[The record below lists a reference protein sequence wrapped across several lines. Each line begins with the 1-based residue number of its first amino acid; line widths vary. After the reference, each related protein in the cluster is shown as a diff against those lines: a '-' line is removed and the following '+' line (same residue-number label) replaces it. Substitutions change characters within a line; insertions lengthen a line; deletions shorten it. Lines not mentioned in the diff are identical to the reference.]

1 MMNKSKVALVRCLT
15 YDDEEVFA
23 AVGSGID
30 LLGGLD
36 SFAGANEQILLKPN
50 VLAGDPPDRCV
61 CTHPA
66 ILKAVGRIF
75 QSTTP
80 SVSYGDSAGHGD
92 SQPNLATAGLTS
104 AAEQIGLKPAD
115 FDRGQQV
122 DFPESPQAKRFLIAG
137 GVLAADGIVSLSKF
151 KTHMVTRMT
160 GAVKNLYGCIPGQTK
175 RRYHFTY
182 PNAFAFSQML
192 VALNLLLKP
201 KVRLHIMDGVMA
213 MEGNGPRNGDPVHI
227 GVLLFSTDPVA
238 LDTVMCNLIELNPM
252 RVPTSGPG
260 GRWGLGTY
268 KMEEIEVVGDS
279 LSAARPGGYKVRR
292 GPVRDLSPQGMLSTV
307 DNLISQRPVLNRRR
321 CVRCGQCV
329 EACPAQPKALDWH
342 DGDEKQPPS
351 YKYIRCIR
359 CFCCQEICPEG
370 AITVKH
376 TFLQL

>member
-1 MMNKSKVALVRCLT
+1 MNKSKVALVRCLT
-15 YDDEEVFA
+15 YDEEEVFA
-23 AVGSGID
+23 AVGSGIE
-30 LLGGLD
+30 LLGGVD
-36 SFAGANEQILLKPN
+36 AFAAANEQILLKPN
-50 VLAGDPPDRCV
+50 VLAGDPPQRCV

-80 SVSYGDSAGHGD
+80 SVFYGDSAGHGD

-104 AAEQIGLKPAD
+104 AAEEIGLKPAD
-115 FDRGQQV
+115 FDRGRQV
-122 DFPESPQAKRFLIAG
+122 DFPESPQTKRFLIAG

-201 KVRLHIMDGVMA
+201 KMRLHIMDGVMA

-238 LDTVMCNLIELNPM
+238 LDTVMCNLIELDPM

-279 LSAARPGGYKVRR
+279 LSAARPGSYKVRR
-292 GPVRDLSPQGMLSTV
+292 GPVRDLSAQGMLSTV
-307 DNLISQRPVLNRRR
+307 DNLIAQRPVLNKRR
-321 CVRCGQCV
+321 CARCGQCV
-329 EACPAQPKALDWH
+329 EACPVQPKALDWQ
-342 DGDEKQPPS
+342 DGNKKQPPS

-359 CFCCQEICPEG
+359 CYCCQEICPEG

-376 TFLQL
+376 TFLRL